1 MADSKTYYIL
11 TNPTEITLYNALNQL
26 RKANKYNASNGL
38 KIYKKLFQILYGVN
52 RTQIE
57 NPSEEFNTFIASLTA
72 LKCPKENGTFNPGE
86 RYNDLK
92 ADDQYWQEDYDYT
105 KGGHVKLK

>member
-38 KIYKKLFQILYGVN
+38 KIYQKLFQILY
-52 RTQIE
+52 
-57 NPSEEFNTFIASLTA
+57 
-72 LKCPKENGTFNPGE
+72 
-86 RYNDLK
+86 
-92 ADDQYWQEDYDYT
+92 YT
-105 KGGHVKLK
+105 LFQCL